1 MVNNN
6 PSAEGFQRAAGL
18 REKINHH
25 NYRYYVL
32 DDTEISDGEYD
43 RLMVELRRWRKIT
56 PAW

>member
-1 MVNNN
+1 MVDNN

-43 RLMVELRRWRKIT
+43 RLMVELRRL
-56 PAW
+56 